1 MAARRQ
7 NPKIERTLKRASSL
21 RTVKQTF
28 LIVCEGEVTEP
39 EYFNSFRLTSANV
52 KAIGKGMN
60 TISLV
65 KEAIAIRDIEKRRNR
80 NYDQCWV
87 VFDKDD
93 FADSDF
99 NAAIQMAQANGFHV
113 AYSNQAFE
121 FWFLLHFNLY
131 QGAIHRNRYAEML
144 THLLGFK
151 YGKAK
156 GDSVKVFNVIYPRTR
171 MAIDNAKNVL
181 KAFDGSN
188 PAKEESSTTVHQLVE
203 RLLLFTEN

>member
-1 MAARRQ
+1 MARRQ
-7 NPKIERTLKRASSL
+7 NPKIERTLKRTSSL
-21 RTVKQTF
+21 RLVKQTF

-93 FADSDF
+93 FSDGDF
-99 NAAIQMAQANGFHV
+99 NAAIQMAQTNGFQHLNIGSCYISTYTKDPYTETATV
-113 AYSNQAFE
+113 RCFPICLASNTVRQ
-121 FWFLLHFNLY
+121 
-131 QGAIHRNRYAEML
+131 
-144 THLLGFK
+144 
-151 YGKAK
+151 K
-156 GDSVKVFNVIYPRTR
+156 GTP
-171 MAIDNAKNVL
+171 
-181 KAFDGSN
+181 
-188 PAKEESSTTVHQLVE
+188 
-203 RLLLFTEN
+203 

>member
-60 TISLV
+60 TISPV
-65 KEAIAIRDIEKRRNR
+65 KEAIEIRDIEKKRNR

-93 FADSDF
+93 FSDSDF

-121 FWFLLHFNLY
+121 FWFLLHFNFY
-131 QGAIHRNRYAEML
+131 QGAIHRNRYAEII

-151 YGKAK
+151 YGKTK
-156 GDSVKVFNVIYPRTR
+156 GDSVRVFNVIYPRTR

-181 KAFDGSN
+181 KTFDGGN
-188 PAKEESSTTVHQLVE
+188 PAKEESSTTVYQLVE
-203 RLLLFTEN
+203 QLLLFIE

>member
-1 MAARRQ
+1 MARRQ

-93 FADSDF
+93 FSDGDF

-144 THLLGFK
+144 THLLGSK

-156 GDSVKVFNVIYPRTR
+156 GDSMRVFNVIYPRTR

-203 RLLLFTEN
+203 QLLQFIE

>member
-1 MAARRQ
+1 MARRQ

-99 NAAIQMAQANGFHV
+99 NVAIQMAQANGFHV

>member
-7 NPKIERTLKRASSL
+7 NPRIERVLRRSNGL

-39 EYFNSFRLTSANV
+39 EYFNAFRLTSANV
-52 KAIGKGMN
+52 KAVGKGMN

-65 KEAIAIRDIEKRRNR
+65 NEAIVIKEQEKRKGRS
-80 NYDQCWV
+80 YDQYWV

-99 NAAIQMAQANGFHV
+99 NAAIQNAQGNGFKV

-121 FWFLLHFNLY
+121 YWYLLHFNLY
-131 QGAIHRNRYAEML
+131 QGVIHRSRYADML
-144 THLLGFK
+144 TNLLGFK
-151 YGKAK
+151 YGKSR
-156 GDSVKVFNVIYPRTR
+156 GDSMKVFNIIYPKTR
-171 MAIDNAKNVL
+171 IAIDNAKKVISQ
-181 KAFDGSN
+181 FEGSN
-188 PAKEESSTTVHQLVE
+188 PAKEESSTTVYDLVE
-203 RLLLFTEN
+203 QLLKYTE

>member
-1 MAARRQ
+1 MARRQ
-7 NPKIERTLKRASSL
+7 NPKIERTLKRTSSL
-21 RTVKQTF
+21 RLVKQTF

-65 KEAIAIRDIEKRRNR
+65 KEAIAIRDIEKRRSR

-93 FADSDF
+93 FSDGDF
-99 NAAIQMAQANGFHV
+99 NAAIQMAQTNGFHV

-156 GDSVKVFNVIYPRTR
+156 GDSVRVFNVIYPRTR

>member
-1 MAARRQ
+1 MARRQ
-7 NPKIERTLKRASSL
+7 NPKIERTLRRTSSL
-21 RTVKQTF
+21 RLVKQTF

-65 KEAIAIRDIEKRRNR
+65 KEAIAIRDIEKRRSR

-93 FADSDF
+93 FSDSDF
-99 NAAIQMAQANGFHV
+99 NAAIQMAQTNGFHV

-121 FWFLLHFNLY
+121 YWLLLHFNLY
-131 QGAIHRNRYAEML
+131 QGFIHRSRYGEML
-144 THLLGFK
+144 SHLLGFR
-151 YGKAK
+151 YGKTK
-156 GDSVKVFNVIYPRTR
+156 GDSMKVFDVIYPKTR
-171 MAIDNAKNVL
+171 IAIGNAQKVL
-181 KAFDGSN
+181 ESFDGTN
-188 PAKEESSTTVHQLVE
+188 PAKEESSTTVHNLIEQFMQFME
-203 RLLLFTEN
+203 

>member
-1 MAARRQ
+1 MARRQ

-65 KEAIAIRDIEKRRNR
+65 KEAIAIRDIEKRRSR
-80 NYDQCWV
+80 NYDQCWA

-131 QGAIHRNRYAEML
+131 QGAIHRNRYAEIL
-144 THLLGFK
+144 SHLLGFK
-151 YGKAK
+151 YGKTK
-156 GDSVKVFNVIYPRTR
+156 GDSVRVFNVIYPKTR
-171 MAIDNAKNVL
+171 MAIDNANNVL
-181 KAFDGSN
+181 KAFDGGN

-203 RLLLFTEN
+203 QLLQFTDNS

>member
-1 MAARRQ
+1 MARRQ
-7 NPKIERTLKRASSL
+7 NPKIERTLKRTSSL
-21 RTVKQTF
+21 RLVKQTF

-65 KEAIAIRDIEKRRNR
+65 KEAIAIRDIEKRRSR

-87 VFDKDD
+87 DD
-93 FADSDF
+93 FSDSDF
-99 NAAIQMAQANGFHV
+99 NAAIQMAQTNGFHV

-121 FWFLLHFNLY
+121 YWFLLHFNLY
-131 QGAIHRNRYAEML
+131 QGSIHRSRYGEML
-144 THLLGFK
+144 SHLLGFR
-151 YGKAK
+151 YGKTK
-156 GDSVKVFNVIYPRTR
+156 GDSMKVFNVIYPKTR
-171 MAIDNAKNVL
+171 IAIGNAQKIL
-181 KAFDGSN
+181 ESFDGSN

-203 RLLLFTEN
+203 QLLQFIE

>member
-1 MAARRQ
+1 MARRQ

-21 RTVKQTF
+21 RIVKQTF

-93 FADSDF
+93 FSDSDF
-99 NAAIQMAQANGFHV
+99 NGAIQMAQANGFHV

-121 FWFLLHFNLY
+121 F
-131 QGAIHRNRYAEML
+131 
-144 THLLGFK
+144 
-151 YGKAK
+151 
-156 GDSVKVFNVIYPRTR
+156 
-171 MAIDNAKNVL
+171 
-181 KAFDGSN
+181 
-188 PAKEESSTTVHQLVE
+188 
-203 RLLLFTEN
+203 RLLLFSMSLMAIASFTNDMVFMPLPIAFTFADVSRKELKYSGSVTSPSQTIRNVCFTVLRLLALLSVRSIFGFCLRAIILSSL

>member
-1 MAARRQ
+1 MIARRQ
-7 NPKIERTLKRASSL
+7 NPKIERTLKRTSSL
-21 RTVKQTF
+21 RLVKQTF

-65 KEAIAIRDIEKRRNR
+65 KEAIAIRDIEKKRSR

-93 FADSDF
+93 FSDGDF

-131 QGAIHRNRYAEML
+131 QGTIHRNRYAEML

-203 RLLLFTEN
+203 QLLQFIE

>member
-1 MAARRQ
+1 MARRQ
-7 NPKIERTLKRASSL
+7 NPKIERTLKRKSSL
-21 RTVKQTF
+21 KLVKQTF

-60 TISLV
+60 TVSLV

-93 FADSDF
+93 FSDGDF
-99 NAAIQMAQANGFHV
+99 NTAIQMAQTNGFQV

-121 FWFLLHFNLY
+121 YWFLLHFNLY
-131 QGAIHRNRYAEML
+131 QGSIHRSRYAEML
-144 THLLGFK
+144 THLLGFR
-151 YGKAK
+151 YGKTK
-156 GDSVKVFNVIYPRTR
+156 GDSVKVFNVIYYKTR
-171 MAIDNAKNVL
+171 IAIDNAQKVQES
-181 KAFDGSN
+181 FDGSN

-203 RLLLFTEN
+203 QLLQFME

>member
-7 NPKIERTLKRASSL
+7 NPKIERTLKRANSL

-93 FADSDF
+93 FTDSDF

-113 AYSNQAFE
+113 ARIAIKRLNLGSCYISTFIKEPYIETVMPRCLPICSVSN
-121 FWFLLHFNLY
+121 
-131 QGAIHRNRYAEML
+131 M
-144 THLLGFK
+144 
-151 YGKAK
+151 AK
-156 GDSVKVFNVIYPRTR
+156 QRVT
-171 MAIDNAKNVL
+171 L
-181 KAFDGSN
+181 
-188 PAKEESSTTVHQLVE
+188 
-203 RLLLFTEN
+203 

>member
-1 MAARRQ
+1 MARRQ

-21 RTVKQTF
+21 RAVKQTF

-65 KEAIAIRDIEKRRNR
+65 KEAIAIRDIEKKRNR

-131 QGAIHRNRYAEML
+131 QGAIHRNRYAEIL

-151 YGKAK
+151 YGKTK
-156 GDSVKVFNVIYPRTR
+156 GDSVRVFNVIYPRTR

-181 KAFDGSN
+181 KTFDGGN